1 MMCLLL
7 GPAGVGKT
15 LLVKRLQNILPRRAG
30 GCRTGKG
37 ELGEPPPTRPT
48 VGAAGQVATRAS
60 PERRRTLCLRCPEP
74 SRWSLVGVG
83 ADAEAGR
90 RGVLE
95 SQCAASGSWGGTDSA
110 HVLSAAC
117 FFSQVGTDLTDIGG
131 PRKITIREL
140 GGCMGPIWSSYY
152 GNCRALLVGTDLTDI
167 GGPRKI
173 TIRELGGCMGPIWS
187 SYYGN
192 CRALLFVM
200 DASNP
205 TQLSASCVQLLGLL
219 SAEQLTGASVLI
231 LFNKIDLP
239 CYMTLE
245 EMKSLVRL
253 PDIITCAQQNIT
265 TAEISAREGT
275 GLAKVLHWLQDTH
288 RASS

>member
-1 MMCLLL
+1 
-7 GPAGVGKT
+7 
-15 LLVKRLQNILPRRAG
+15 
-30 GCRTGKG
+30 
-37 ELGEPPPTRPT
+37 
-48 VGAAGQVATRAS
+48 
-60 PERRRTLCLRCPEP
+60 
-74 SRWSLVGVG
+74 
-83 ADAEAGR
+83 
-90 RGVLE
+90 
-95 SQCAASGSWGGTDSA
+95 
-110 HVLSAAC
+110 
-117 FFSQVGTDLTDIGG
+117 
-131 PRKITIREL
+131 
-140 GGCMGPIWSSYY
+140 
-152 GNCRALLVGTDLTDI
+152 
-167 GGPRKI
+167 
-173 TIRELGGCMGPIWS
+173 MGPIWS